1 MNTNALLVAS
11 LAPVLAAAPVSADPG
26 TLESRISSVAL
37 FKNGIVTRSSAPY
50 RPPAAHSLFHG
61 PPDSIR
67 RP

>member
-37 FKNGIVTRSSAPY
+37 FKNGIVTRSSAP
-50 RPPAAHSLFHG
+50 
-61 PPDSIR
+61 
-67 RP
+67 